1 MGRIEIFEMKPGYIE
16 ETRKI
21 RVYLPD
27 NYDST
32 AISYPVVYMHDA
44 QNLYVDE
51 DAFGNCSW
59 GVSKTLES
67 MEAYG
72 GFDGLIVVG
81 IDNCGERRFEDYSP
95 WKNTIDHAGFRK
107 ETRGGD
113 GAQYARFIVND
124 LKPKIDQC
132 YRTHS
137 DKGHTAICGSSMGGL
152 ISAYMAAAWPEI
164 FGCAGSFSIASWF
177 AAEAFERFIMDSQ
190 FGKEQRFFIQVGTA
204 ETVCPEEADMPQLF
218 IDMTM
223 KYVHMLLEK
232 GVPYSDICLKLDAGG
247 EHCEKVWRKYMQEF
261 FEFFTRMP

>member
-72 GFDGLIVVG
+72 VLTDLL
-81 IDNCGERRFEDYSP
+81 SSAL
-95 WKNTIDHAGFRK
+95 TIAVK
-107 ETRGGD
+107 E
-113 GAQYARFIVND
+113 D
-124 LKPKIDQC
+124 LKIIRPG
-132 YRTHS
+132 RTRS
-137 DKGHTAICGSSMGGL
+137 TMPVSGKRPEAVTALSTHDL
-152 ISAYMAAAWPEI
+152 
-164 FGCAGSFSIASWF
+164 
-177 AAEAFERFIMDSQ
+177 
-190 FGKEQRFFIQVGTA
+190 
-204 ETVCPEEADMPQLF
+204 
-218 IDMTM
+218 
-223 KYVHMLLEK
+223 
-232 GVPYSDICLKLDAGG
+232 
-247 EHCEKVWRKYMQEF
+247 
-261 FEFFTRMP
+261 

>member
-137 DKGHTAICGSSMGGL
+137 DKGHTAKIGR
-152 ISAYMAAAWPEI
+152 
-164 FGCAGSFSIASWF
+164 ASCR
-177 AAEAFERFIMDSQ
+177 ER
-190 FGKEQRFFIQVGTA
+190 V
-204 ETVCPEEADMPQLF
+204 
-218 IDMTM
+218 
-223 KYVHMLLEK
+223 
-232 GVPYSDICLKLDAGG
+232 
-247 EHCEKVWRKYMQEF
+247 
-261 FEFFTRMP
+261 